1 LAYPAE
7 FVDFRTDDF
16 DERLEKP
23 LFGGEVIQQGLLSDS
38 RFFRYRGERDQ
49 VVPLCQ
55 ESCPSSG
62 ESTRPGLLDAASSRR
77 GLSA

>member
-1 LAYPAE
+1 M
-7 FVDFRTDDF
+7 
-16 DERLEKP
+16 
-23 LFGGEVIQQGLLSDS
+23 IQQGLPSDS

-77 GLSA
+77 GLVRVGGEEAERRRDVGR